1 MFQMILGFS
10 GYLVFGEF
18 SLPVTFAQWPTRM
31 PAEPG
36 IGLIIGCAYDKITK
50 IIPLFVILCYDVT
63 GNGLR
68 VTSTAEVRGRSSRLV
83 TSRGSRAKRSRVT
96 SVG

>member
-50 IIPLFVILCYDVT
+50 IIPLFVILYVHFC
-63 GNGLR
+63 GLGL
-68 VTSTAEVRGRSSRLV
+68 ECSSPAILA
-83 TSRGSRAKRSRVT
+83 TDSCSPSAT
-96 SVG
+96 